1 MYDSFKNINE
11 ILAGEKEFEKFR
23 KAINTYEVIERFS
36 EIFPEL
42 AKIIV
47 PVKIVKSV
55 LFLRV
60 DNSVWR
66 SELNFRKELLIKKI
80 NIFFKKEIV
89 KSIKFI

>member
-1 MYDSFKNINE
+1 MYDSFKNLNE
-11 ILAGEKEFEKFR
+11 ILSGEKEFDKFR
-23 KAINTYEVIERFS
+23 TAISSYEVIERFS

-42 AKIIV
+42 NKIIV

-66 SELNFRKELLIKKI
+66 SELNFRREILIKKI
-80 NIFFKKEIV
+80 NVFFKKEIV